1 VQGATALLQQVRMGR
16 GNNVSSWLVELLKLR
31 IPTMPPTYSD
41 LIAPTIP
48 S

>member
-1 VQGATALLQQVRMGR
+1 MPTPNPNMAVLRPSAWDMGTAV
-16 GNNVSSWLVELLKLR
+16 R

>member
-1 VQGATALLQQVRMGR
+1 MPQQQRVPYFPLR
-16 GNNVSSWLVELLKLR
+16 LR

>member
-1 VQGATALLQQVRMGR
+1 MAEKAINRQ
-16 GNNVSSWLVELLKLR
+16 NVKSDTDSVR

>member
-1 VQGATALLQQVRMGR
+1 MGTAV
-16 GNNVSSWLVELLKLR
+16 R

>member
-1 VQGATALLQQVRMGR
+1 MACYATPYG
-16 GNNVSSWLVELLKLR
+16 LR